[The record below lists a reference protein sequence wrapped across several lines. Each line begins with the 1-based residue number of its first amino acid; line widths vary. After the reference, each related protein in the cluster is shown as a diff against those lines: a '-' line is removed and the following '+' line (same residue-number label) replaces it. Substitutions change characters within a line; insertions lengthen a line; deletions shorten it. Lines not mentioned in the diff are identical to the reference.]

1 MGYCGSEGLVTDRES
16 ATLVLA
22 CTDPVAAC
30 GDCFTVTGP
39 PGGGS
44 VFAFAAAPGS
54 NSSYTLT
61 VAWDRAYRGPVTVAV
76 EPARYVA
83 ECGER
88 PGRMLAAHLLSPHC
102 HHPATPATPAPLPSA
117 EGECELRL
125 DAPACGFDAPAPVD
139 ALTFEVKDDV
149 PVKAAAYK
157 ILAGCGAGG
166 CPSASA

>member
-102 HHPATPATPAPLPSA
+102 HHPATPATPAPLPAPRASVSSA
-117 EGECELRL
+117 WTRP
-125 DAPACGFDAPAPVD
+125 PA
-139 ALTFEVKDDV
+139 
-149 PVKAAAYK
+149 
-157 ILAGCGAGG
+157 
-166 CPSASA
+166 ASTHPRPWTP